1 MQKRT
6 PNILFFKK
14 KQISDDLICVICFD
28 VLVDARKLECAHN
41 FCYDCIIKWTKKGKE
56 CPICRRQ
63 IKKNKLQAASEE
75 ISEINN
81 LKVMCH
87 FKNCPWI
94 GPLKELDKHEEL
106 CSFNPL
112 KTEKKILKMLP
123 KYDKGEDN
131 GTPMVSLITKLFP
144 AYPELTKML
153 LTNEESSTH
162 KRIASLSIEP
172 KQKKIDDFL
181 LKNN

>member
-1 MQKRT
+1 MQKSSSD
-6 PNILFFKK
+6 ILFFKK
-14 KQISDDLICVICFD
+14 KNISQNLICIICFE
-28 VLVDARKLECAHN
+28 VLVDAKKLECAHS
-41 FCYDCIIKWTKKGKE
+41 FCYDCLLKWMKKGKE
-56 CPICRRQ
+56 CPVCRRH
-63 IKKNKLQAASEE
+63 IKLAKLKDASDE

-94 GPLKELDKHEEL
+94 GPLKELDKHEYH
-106 CSFNPL
+106 CPFSPL

-144 AYPELTKML
+144 TYPELTKML
-153 LTNEESSTH
+153 IKDGENETH
-162 KRIASLSIEP
+162 SRIMSLSIEP

-181 LKNN
+181 AK